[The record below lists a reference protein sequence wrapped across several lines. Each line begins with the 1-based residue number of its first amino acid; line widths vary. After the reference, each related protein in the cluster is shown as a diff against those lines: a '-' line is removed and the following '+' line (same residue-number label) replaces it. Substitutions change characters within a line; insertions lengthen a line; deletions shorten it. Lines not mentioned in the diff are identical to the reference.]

1 MPIQELIRQLFI
13 LVALGDTSEPVQ
25 EKRVIYYTRGDLYNH
40 KNLQNRARH
49 VG

>member
-40 KNLQNRARH
+40 KILNNRAKH
-49 VG
+49 IS